1 LQLFLCKIANFL
13 GVINEFMKIIF
24 LVVGKTNESWLNA
37 GIAEYEKRLGHY
49 TAFNF
54 EVIAD
59 VKAGK
64 RSADEVKKLEGEAI
78 LKFLDVTDKVILLD
92 ENGVQYSS
100 RKFAAAMQK
109 WMNASP
115 KRLVFIVGGAFG
127 FAEDVVKRAESAL
140 SLSKMTFTHQMIRP
154 FFVEQLYRAFTI
166 LKGEKYH
173 ND

>member
-1 LQLFLCKIANFL
+1 
-13 GVINEFMKIIF
+13 MKIIF
-24 LVVGKTNESWLNA
+24 LVVGKTNESWIND
-37 GIAEYEKRLGHY
+37 GMNEYEKRLKHY
-49 TAFNF
+49 ASFSV
-54 EVIAD
+54 EVIPD
-59 VKAGK
+59 IKVGK
-64 RSADEVKKLEGEAI
+64 RNEDELKRMEGEAI
-78 LKFLDVTDKVILLD
+78 LKFLEPSDKVILLD
-92 ENGVQYSS
+92 ENGRQHGS
-100 RKFAAAMQK
+100 RQFSNELQK

-127 FAEDVVKRAESAL
+127 FAKDVSDRAESAL